1 MLLLRFGLHTL
12 LNKAADDDAD
22 DSRHDNICLFFLG
35 GGDISSFVP
44 LSNFK
49 VRSDDKSAP
58 NGTR

>member
-35 GGDISSFVP
+35 GGDISSFVSSGFNSTGLP
-44 LSNFK
+44 
-49 VRSDDKSAP
+49 V
-58 NGTR
+58 